1 MSSILHMQEVKQALP
16 AVSSILYPQMGK
28 VHLTMPNSIGQRI
41 QLLRST
47 LGYTQTQLGKAAG
60 GVSKS
65 AVSQWER
72 DLTEPDKDALLSME
86 KTENISPRWVIEG
99 KGEMFNSSQ
108 ATPTTEGVKE
118 ASAPYSK
125 ESIERLNRIE
135 QLSPADQARLDKI
148 LDAFD
153 SPMDSEIESN
163 SN

>member
-1 MSSILHMQEVKQALP
+1 MAEVKQALP
-16 AVSSILYPQMGK
+16 IMSRTLYPLVSK
-28 VHLTMPNSIGQRI
+28 VALTMTDSIGQRV
-41 QLLRST
+41 QLLRKT
-47 LGYTQTQLGKAAG
+47 MGYTQSELGKSAG

-72 DLTEPDKDALLSME
+72 DLTEPDKDALLSLE
-86 KTENISPRWVIEG
+86 KSENVNINWLIEG

-108 ATPTTEGVKE
+108 ATPSTEGVKE

-135 QLSPADQARLDKI
+135 QLSPADQARLDRI

-153 SPMDSEIESN
+153 LPMDPGIESN